1 MTTATATL
9 SVRVA
14 AKKAEAQDICS
25 FELVEVSGRG
35 LPAFSAGSHVD
46 IHLGDGL
53 TRQYSLCNDPAESHR
68 YLIAVLR
75 DPATRGGS
83 LAMHDRVQVGDLLQ
97 ISAPKNHFALAHDA
111 QRHLLLA
118 GGIGVTPILCMAER
132 LAATGAEFEMHYCT
146 RSLERT
152 AFAGRIAAAPFA
164 PRVQLHFDDGPAG
177 QRFDIAARLAT
188 PEPGTHLYVCGPKG
202 FMDAVLASAR
212 QQGWPESQLHWEFF
226 AAEVASKATDESFEV
241 QVASSGRVVVVPKN
255 QTVVQALAVAGIEVP
270 TSCEQGVCGTCITR
284 VIEGIPDHKD
294 LYFTPEEQ
302 AANDQFTPCCSR
314 AKSARLVLDL

>member
-212 QQGWPESQLHWEFF
+212 HQGWPESQLHWEFF
-226 AAEVASKATDESFEV
+226 AAEVASKATDDSFEV